1 MVFFM
6 RVMFDFFGTVQYNRV
21 YLKRLL
27 PLVKTINHK
36 LSNGG
41 KCHVQSFRRKMLL

>member
-1 MVFFM
+1 MVFFV
-6 RVMFDFFGTVQYNRV
+6 RVMFDFFGTMQYNRV
-21 YLKRLL
+21 YLKRHL

-41 KCHVQSFRRKMLL
+41 KRHVQDFKRKMLL